1 MEKFYTVIRKYPR
14 NVHTHKEKKREGNQS
29 KKKKKNQDES
39 SDGENVEEGIKHIEN
54 K

>member
-1 MEKFYTVIRKYPR
+1 MYTHIK
-14 NVHTHKEKKREGNQS
+14 KKREKEIKA